1 MLIIDNRECKLID
14 LIKSIPSFIIPYEI
28 KILQIGDII
37 ISSDTHPDKSIIIE
51 RKCVPDMLASIKDG
65 RYKEQKLR
73 LQAEKH
79 QSNGNTLICYLIEGN
94 ANDVRFP
101 TEKKVFH
108 GSLISSIFRDE
119 IPLIRSINLNETL
132 DIIVRI
138 YDRINKDITDF
149 FRPNQY
155 QNIPIINTIPILPV
169 ENHSNSENNNV
180 TELKLD
186 NLELNN
192 NQQINNQ
199 QINNQQ
205 IDNNSNNNIDNS
217 YLNSIKKCKKE
228 NLTPQLWNQIS
239 LTNIPGVSTN
249 IASKISE
256 VYPSLKKLF
265 QAYDNCDTD
274 EKRILLISEII
285 LIDNG
290 KTKRRIG
297 EVISKRILEYLYK

>member
-1 MLIIDNRECKLID
+1 M
-14 LIKSIPSFIIPYEI
+14 
-28 KILQIGDII
+28 
-37 ISSDTHPDKSIIIE
+37 
-51 RKCVPDMLASIKDG
+51 
-65 RYKEQKLR
+65 
-73 LQAEKH
+73 
-79 QSNGNTLICYLIEGN
+79 
-94 ANDVRFP
+94 
-101 TEKKVFH
+101 
-108 GSLISSIFRDE
+108 
-119 IPLIRSINLNETL
+119 
-132 DIIVRI
+132 
-138 YDRINKDITDF
+138 
-149 FRPNQY
+149 
-155 QNIPIINTIPILPV
+155 
-169 ENHSNSENNNV
+169 ENHSNYENNNV